1 MMRKLLS
8 LGLTATTVISNP
20 VEIHNETNDKEFIKY
35 SVVEEQNNDVDVV
48 VRCGEFDGKAGK
60 RIYCNISQL
69 NIPNDIPIHYDEN
82 GSYIAEFDINNKIS
96 TQLHRKLSEKG
107 LNSILQIANGKSED
121 LNAAGRIAKE
131 SNPDVYLSI
140 HTNAYAEDSE
150 GYFFMYNSGD
160 FKSEKVA
167 NELSKAMTNDMVK
180 TNNNRINEDYYV
192 GELSE
197 FKGEDCIAILG
208 ELGYYSNL
216 NELQKIISDE
226 YVEYITD
233 QMANE
238 LYDVVNNK

>member
-1 MMRKLLS
+1 MMGKLLS
-8 LGLTATTVISNP
+8 LGLAATTVISNP
-20 VEIHNETNDKEFIKY
+20 VKIHNEINDKEFIRY
-35 SVVEEQNNDVDVV
+35 SVIEEQNNDVDIV

-69 NIPNDIPIHYDEN
+69 NIPNDIPIHYDEY

-96 TQLHRKLSEKG
+96 TQLHKKLSEKG

-131 SNPDVYLSI
+131 SNPDVYISI
-140 HTNAYAEDSE
+140 HTNAHTKDSE

-160 FKSEKVA
+160 FKSEEVA
-167 NELSKAMTNDMVK
+167 SELSNVIANDMVK
-180 TNNNRINEDYYV
+180 TNKNRVNEASYI
-192 GELSE
+192 GELNE

-226 YVEYITD
+226 YVGYITD

>member
-1 MMRKLLS
+1 MRKLLS
-8 LGLTATTVISNP
+8 LGLAATTVISNP

-69 NIPNDIPIHYDEN
+69 NIPNDIPIHYDEK

-140 HTNAYAEDSE
+140 HTNAYTEDSE

-160 FKSEKVA
+160 FKSEEVA
-167 NELSKAMTNDMVK
+167 NELSKAMVNDMVK

-192 GELSE
+192 GELGE